1 MRVALLLN
9 ERLNE
14 RQFADARIRLTQCDT
29 VLFGEPR
36 QALSRAMHQPRV
48 GRKGDR
54 FFLHG
59 VDDHLG
65 KVGRL
70 GGSRP
75 GRGRKALL
83 QQGNELFFAHPLAP
97 AGHRGPV
104 EGELML
110 EELLAAEQLIIG
122 VLDPARAQTSS
133 ERSCMCFKIAI
144 PAVSLV
150 GSGGC
155 PGPSL

>member
-1 MRVALLLN
+1 MRVALL
-9 ERLNE
+9 LNE

-29 VLFGEPR
+29 VLFGEPH

-54 FFLHG
+54 FFLHDG

-83 QQGNELFFAHPLAP
+83 QQA
-97 AGHRGPV
+97 
-104 EGELML
+104 
-110 EELLAAEQLIIG
+110 
-122 VLDPARAQTSS
+122 TSFS
-133 ERSCMCFKIAI
+133 SPIRWRQRVIEDRSKG
-144 PAVSLV
+144 SLCWKN
-150 GSGGC
+150 SS
-155 PGPSL
+155 PQNS